1 MNSLP
6 FSGIVLNSL
15 DYLNSL
21 NSLKMILENKTAIIT
36 GATRGIGHAIAIRF
50 AKEGCNVAFCGRTRN
65 AAMESVEAEL
75 NAIYSDL
82 QPPTSDL
89 KAKGY
94 VCDVADYQQAQDFV
108 KEVLAD
114 FGQVDILVNNA
125 GITADS
131 AVKRMTEEQFDRVI
145 DVNLKSVFC
154 MTKAIQPSMWKQGHG
169 AIVNIGSVVGIAGNY
184 NQANYAASKAG
195 IIGFSKSC
203 AKEFAARN
211 IRVNVVCPGFIE
223 TEMTAEVPKELMDTW
238 CSRIPMKRPGT
249 ADEVAQACVFL
260 ASDMCPYITSVVLP
274 VCGGMEDA

>member
-1 MNSLP
+1 
-6 FSGIVLNSL
+6 
-15 DYLNSL
+15 
-21 NSLKMILENKTAIIT
+21 MILENKTAIIT
-36 GATRGIGHAIAIRF
+36 GATRGIGHAIAVRF
-50 AKEGCNVAFCGRTRN
+50 AKEGCNVAFCGRSRN
-65 AAMESVEAEL
+65 DKMVAVEEEL
-75 NAIYSDL
+75 NAL
-82 QPPTSDL
+82 GV

-94 VCDVADYQQAQDFV
+94 AVDVADYQQAQDFV
-108 KEVLAD
+108 KTVLAD
-114 FGQVDILVNNA
+114 FGKVDILINNA

-131 AVKRMTEEQFDRVI
+131 AVKRMTEDQFDHVMHT
-145 DVNLKSVFC
+145 NLGSVFC

-169 AIVNIGSVVGIAGNY
+169 SIVNIGSVVGIAGNY

-249 ADEVAQACVFL
+249 ADEVAQACAFL

-274 VCGGMEDA
+274 ICGGMEDA

>member
-1 MNSLP
+1 
-6 FSGIVLNSL
+6 
-15 DYLNSL
+15 
-21 NSLKMILENKTAIIT
+21 MILQGKTAIIT
-36 GATRGIGHAIAIRF
+36 GATRGIGHAIATRF
-50 AKEGCNVAFCGRTRN
+50 AKEGCDVAFCGRSRG
-65 AAMESVEAEL
+65 AAMEAVEAEL
-75 NAIYSDL
+75 NAL
-82 QPPTSDL
+82 GV

-94 VCDVADYQQAQDFV
+94 ACDVADYQQAQDFV

-114 FGQVDILVNNA
+114 FGKVDILVNNA

-131 AVKRMTEEQFDRVI
+131 AVKRMSEEQFRQWM
-145 DVNLKSVFC
+145 DVNMGSVFA

-169 AIVNIGSVVGIAGNY
+169 SIVNIGSVVGIAGNY
-184 NQANYAASKAG
+184 NQANYAASKAA

-260 ASDMCPYITSVVLP
+260 GSDMCPYITSLVMP

>member
-1 MNSLP
+1 
-6 FSGIVLNSL
+6 
-15 DYLNSL
+15 
-21 NSLKMILENKTAIIT
+21 MILQGKTAIIT
-36 GATRGIGHAIAIRF
+36 GATRGIGHAIAVRF
-50 AKEGCNVAFCGRTRN
+50 AKEGCDVAFCGRTRN
-65 AAMESVEAEL
+65 DKMVAVEQEL
-75 NAIYSDL
+75 QAL
-82 QPPTSDL
+82 GV

-94 VCDVADYQQAQDFV
+94 ACNVADYQQAQDFV

-114 FGQVDILVNNA
+114 FGKVDILINNA
-125 GITADS
+125 GITDDA
-131 AVKRMTEEQFDRVI
+131 AVKRMSEEQFDKVI
-145 DVNLKSVFC
+145 GVNLKSVFC
-154 MTKAIQPSMWKQGHG
+154 MTKAVQPSMWKQGHG
-169 AIVNIGSVVGIAGNY
+169 SIVNIGSVVGIAGNY

-203 AKEFAARN
+203 AKEFATRN

>member
-1 MNSLP
+1 
-6 FSGIVLNSL
+6 
-15 DYLNSL
+15 
-21 NSLKMILENKTAIIT
+21 MILQGKTAIIT
-36 GATRGIGHAIAIRF
+36 GATRGIGHAIATRF
-50 AKEGCNVAFCGRTRN
+50 AKEGCDVAFCGRSRG
-65 AAMESVEAEL
+65 AAMEAVEAEL
-75 NAIYSDL
+75 NAL
-82 QPPTSDL
+82 GV

-94 VCDVADYQQAQDFV
+94 ACDVADYQQAQDFV

-114 FGQVDILVNNA
+114 FGKVDILVNNA

-131 AVKRMTEEQFDRVI
+131 AVKRMSEEQFRQVM
-145 DVNLKSVFC
+145 DVNMGSVFA

-169 AIVNIGSVVGIAGNY
+169 SIVNIGSVVGIAGNY
-184 NQANYAASKAG
+184 NQANYAASKAA

-260 ASDMCPYITSVVLP
+260 GSDMCPYITSLVMP

>member
-1 MNSLP
+1 
-6 FSGIVLNSL
+6 
-15 DYLNSL
+15 
-21 NSLKMILENKTAIIT
+21 MILENKTAIIT
-36 GATRGIGHAIAIRF
+36 GATRGIGHAIAVRF

-65 AAMESVEAEL
+65 EKMIAVEQEL
-75 NAIYSDL
+75 LAL
-82 QPPTSDL
+82 GV

-94 VCDVADYQQAQDFV
+94 ACDVADYASAQNFV

-114 FGQVDILVNNA
+114 FSKVDILVNNA
-125 GITADS
+125 GITDDA
-131 AVKRMTEEQFDRVI
+131 AMKRMTEEQFDHVVG
-145 DVNLKSVFC
+145 VNLKSVFC
-154 MTKAIQPSMWKQGHG
+154 MTKAVQPSMWKQGHG

-203 AKEFAARN
+203 AKEFATRN

-223 TEMTAEVPKELMDTW
+223 TEMTAEVPKELMATW

-249 ADEVAQACVFL
+249 TDEVAQACVFL